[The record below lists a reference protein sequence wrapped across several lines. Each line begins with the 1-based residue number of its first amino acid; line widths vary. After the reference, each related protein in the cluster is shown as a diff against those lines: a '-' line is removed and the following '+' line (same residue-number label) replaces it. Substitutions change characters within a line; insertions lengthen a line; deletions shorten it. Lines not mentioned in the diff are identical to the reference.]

1 MKNKT
6 IYKIQYSFPSGKIE
20 EIFTTISRIEKFEQC
35 RERLEY
41 LKITT
46 EQMEIGCGFS
56 ICCKVR
62 KALSKLDN
70 SSIENPFTGI
80 IRLNVSE
87 KDYIEGIVNDLQEQ
101 LNNPLLNKTE
111 IMESISLI
119 EYFIKDRK

>member
-20 EIFTTISRIEKFEQC
+20 EIFTTISCIEKFEQC
-35 RERLEY
+35 RKRLEY

-56 ICCKVR
+56 IYCKVR

-87 KDYIEGIVNDLQEQ
+87 KDFIEDIVKKQQEWI
-101 LNNPLLNKTE
+101 NIPSMNK
-111 IMESISLI
+111 MEVMEDIAKL